1 MNFTFI
7 SKYQS
12 FASKSARGPAEAQI
26 SDSCQRALSC
36 GTLAEGRLLV
46 CREIEEQC
54 LQLLFPLA
62 CPDFNLQLIFIGFS
76 ETLVLVLSEG
86 LIDSLLP

>member
-46 CREIEEQC
+46 CREIRSSASSC
-54 LQLLFPLA
+54 
-62 CPDFNLQLIFIGFS
+62 CSHWHVPDFNLQLIFIGFS
-76 ETLVLVLSEG
+76 ETLVLVLREG